1 MRRRAEKDQVG
12 QGVLEA
18 MQRALTPL
26 VSGAVESRRCLLQ
39 WVHERGLAALDEL
52 LREDAVALAGAKGKH
67 RRERTHHHWGTTRSE
82 LAFGG
87 RRVSVTRPRVRE
99 RGGTEAAL
107 PSLEAF
113 RGEDPLSQRVVS
125 QILLGVSTRGYE
137 PSLESAPPRST
148 RGASK
153 SAASRR
159 LVGATRKK
167 LKIDLA
173 RRLDD
178 VDLIGLLMDGIE
190 IHGHTLVA
198 ALGIAAGGEKVPLGL
213 WQGSTEN
220 ATVCTA
226 LLQNLI
232 ERGLRIDGR
241 ILCVVDGG
249 KGLRK
254 ALRDV
259 LGDLAVIQRCQVHKL
274 RNVLD
279 QLPDTQRTYVR
290 QAMREAYRADRF
302 DLARKRLV
310 ALATWLE
317 NHGEDQAA
325 GSLREGLDETL
336 TVVRLKLPKTLRRS
350 LSTTNAIENLLGHVR
365 RVTRNVKRWKGDM
378 ARRWTW
384 LAITD
389 AQRRFRRLKGHRDL
403 ALLRQALDALGAGVD
418 GKEEAA

>member
-1 MRRRAEKDQVG
+1 MRRRAEKAQVG
-12 QGVLEA
+12 QGALEA
-18 MQRALTPL
+18 MRRALTPL
-26 VSGAVESRRCLLQ
+26 VSGAVQSRQCLLQ
-39 WVHERGLAALDEL
+39 WVHERGLEALDEL
-52 LREDAVALAGAKGKH
+52 LREDAAQLAGSKGKH
-67 RRERTHHHWGTTRSE
+67 RRDRTHYHWGATRSE

-87 RRVSVTRPRVRE
+87 RRVSVTRPRVRA
-99 RGGTEAAL
+99 RGGRETSL

-137 PSLESAPPRST
+137 PSLESAPPRAT

-167 LKIDLA
+167 LTSDLA

-178 VDLIGLLMDGIE
+178 IDLIGLLMDGIE
-190 IHGHTLVA
+190 ISGHTLVA
-198 ALGIAAGGEKVPLGL
+198 ALGVTGGGEKVPLGL

-226 LLQNLI
+226 LLQSLI
-232 ERGLRIDGR
+232 ERGLRIEQR

-259 LGDLAVIQRCQVHKL
+259 FGDLAVIQRCQVHKL

-279 QLPDTQRTYVR
+279 QLPDAQRAYVR
-290 QAMREAYRADRF
+290 QAMGQAYRAERF
-302 DLARKRLV
+302 DLARKRLLV
-310 ALATWLE
+310 LANWLE
-317 NHGEDQAA
+317 RHGEDQAA

-336 TVVRLKLPKTLRRS
+336 TVVKLKLPKTLRRS

-389 AQRRFRRLKGHRDL
+389 AQRRFRRLKGHRDI
-403 ALLRQALDALGAGVD
+403 ASLRQALDALGASIDRNV
-418 GKEEAA
+418 EAA